1 MDIHRQLEA
10 LAAGLDIRK
19 AVESV
24 GEYVK
29 APAEEIIKVGD
40 ISQFEGCPVSFFIAS
55 ALLSALS
62 SLPHKA
68 SGSDVSALFPK
79 EFMAAIEAVE
89 SLERPQIQWVR
100 HRWGD
105 ASNRRITAKK
115 LKEAELTEE
124 IIQSLNPSLQ
134 ALIRL
139 IVEGGSNSRVFLLM
153 LLPSRFMWD
162 LRKILLSSTS

>member
-89 SLERPQIQWVR
+89 SLERPQIQWCAIV
-100 HRWGD
+100 GAMPATG
-105 ASNRRITAKK
+105 ASRQRSLRK
-115 LKEAELTEE
+115 L
-124 IIQSLNPSLQ
+124 SLQ
-134 ALIRL
+134 
-139 IVEGGSNSRVFLLM
+139 
-153 LLPSRFMWD
+153 
-162 LRKILLSSTS
+162 KK